1 MIRKT
6 FRTNQKLPPRA
17 SRAPPAAIGML
28 IGIGLCQPP
37 RKSVVATAATLIM
50 FAYSA
55 MKNMANFMLLYS
67 VW

>member
-1 MIRKT
+1 M
-6 FRTNQKLPPRA
+6 PPRA